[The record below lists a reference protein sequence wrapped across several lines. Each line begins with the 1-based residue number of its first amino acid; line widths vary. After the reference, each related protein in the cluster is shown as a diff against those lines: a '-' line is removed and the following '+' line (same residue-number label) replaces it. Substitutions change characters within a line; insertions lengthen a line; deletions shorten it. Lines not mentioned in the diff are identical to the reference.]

1 MLTFINAEQFCEN
14 FTFSSSDIGDVYTW
28 GWNESGQLGLPCR
41 TIQER
46 RAAEGK
52 VMTAK
57 DDGRSSP
64 KV

>member
-1 MLTFINAEQFCEN
+1 MRTLH
-14 FTFSSSDIGDVYTW
+14 FSSSDIGDVYTW

-46 RAAEGK
+46 RAAEVK
-52 VMTAK
+52 VTTAK

-64 KV
+64 KD